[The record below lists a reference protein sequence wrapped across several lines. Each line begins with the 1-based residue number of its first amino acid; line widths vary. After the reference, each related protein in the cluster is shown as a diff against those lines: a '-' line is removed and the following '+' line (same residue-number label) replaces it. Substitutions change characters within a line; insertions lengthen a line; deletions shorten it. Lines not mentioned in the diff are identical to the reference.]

1 MSAETTRYP
10 LSFGQRRL
18 WFLFRLEGA
27 SATYNVPVVT
37 RVRGVVDV
45 GALRAAVGDVVGRHE
60 VLRSVYREVDG
71 EPVQCVLEGVEVPF
85 VHARVGV
92 GEVDAAVES
101 ACSRV
106 FDLERE

>member
-37 RVRGVVDV
+37 RVR
-45 GALRAAVGDVVGRHE
+45 
-60 VLRSVYREVDG
+60 
-71 EPVQCVLEGVEVPF
+71 
-85 VHARVGV
+85 
-92 GEVDAAVES
+92 
-101 ACSRV
+101 
-106 FDLERE
+106 